1 MSPAYYGSIT
11 LAKVECATDGDGMSN
26 DTAIFVGA
34 SDADQFLLL
43 KYANRHGLIAGATGT
58 GKTVTLQTI
67 AEGFSAYGVPVFMA
81 DVKGDLSGVGQAGG
95 DNPRAIERAKQ
106 LKIEGYAGRAFP
118 TIYWDLFGEKGHPVR
133 TTVTEIG
140 PVLMARL
147 LQLNDTQEGVL
158 NIVFK
163 VADEQ
168 GLLLLDFKD
177 LQSVLQWTAENAG
190 SLTTKYGNVSKQS
203 IGTIQRALLT
213 LQQQGGERFFG
224 EPALDLKDMIG
235 LDAAGM
241 GAINILAADRLM
253 QSPRLYA
260 TFLLWLLS
268 ELFEVM
274 PEIGDPE
281 RPKFVFFFDEAHLL
295 FDDAPK
301 ALLGKIEQVVRLI
314 RSKGVGVYF
323 ITQNPLD
330 IPESVLGQLG
340 NRVQHALRAFTPRDQ
355 KAVKTAAETFRPNK
369 KFDAQTAITELG
381 VGEALVSFL
390 DAKGVPEPVER
401 CFIAPPRGRIGPAT
415 DAERAAAIKASPL
428 AAKYERTV
436 DRESAYE
443 VLTGRATG
451 GQVAHEAPPPTA
463 GPSRRGQYDAPPAD
477 APSSSGPW
485 GRTRIPQTEAEPAP
499 PPKKPRLREAEPPTP
514 TAPKPPTPT
523 VPKAPAGRRSDSI
536 STTIAKTA
544 TRTVTNVIVRE
555 ATRAVM
561 KNGGSILRG
570 VLGSILK

>member
-1 MSPAYYGSIT
+1 MS
-11 LAKVECATDGDGMSN
+11 D

-67 AEGFSAYGVPVFMA
+67 AEGFSTYGVPVFMA
-81 DVKGDLSGVGQAGG
+81 DVKGDLSGVSQPGA
-95 DNPRAIERAKQ
+95 DNPHAVERAKQ
-106 LKIEGYAGRAFP
+106 LKIEGYKGRAFP
-118 TIYWDLFGEKGHPVR
+118 TIYWDLFGDKGHPVR

-168 GLLLLDFKD
+168 SLLLLDFKD

-190 SLTTKYGNVSKQS
+190 TLTTKYGNVSKQS

-235 LDAAGM
+235 RDAAGA
-241 GAINILAADRLM
+241 GYVNVLAADKLM
-253 QSPRLYA
+253 QSPRLYS

-268 ELFEVM
+268 DLFQVM
-274 PEIGDPE
+274 PEVGDVD

-301 ALLGKIEQVVRLI
+301 ALLDKIEQVVRLI

-323 ITQNPLD
+323 ITQSPLD
-330 IPESVLGQLG
+330 IPEAVLGQLS
-340 NRVQHALRAFTPRDQ
+340 NRVQHALRAFTPKDQ
-355 KAVKTAAETFRPNK
+355 KAVKTAADTFRPNK
-369 KFDAQTAITELG
+369 KFSAATAIVELG
-381 VGEALVSFL
+381 VGEALLSFL

-401 CFIAPPRGRIGPAT
+401 CFIAPPRGRIGPAS
-415 DAERAAAIKASPL
+415 DAERAAVVKASPL
-428 AAKYERTV
+428 AGKYERTV

-451 GQVAHEAPPPTA
+451 GQVKHDAAPAASPA
-463 GPSRRGQYDAPPAD
+463 ARGQYDAAPVPTAD
-477 APSSSGPW
+477 APQSSGPW
-485 GRTRIPQTEAEPAP
+485 GRSRIPQTEPAEP
-499 PPKKPRLREAEPPTP
+499 PKPRPRLREAEPPSPPAPAPVPKVSTP
-514 TAPKPPTPT
+514 RTST
-523 VPKAPAGRRSDSI
+523 PKAPAQHGDSALEATMKSMGRSLG
-536 STTIAKTA
+536 TA
-544 TRTVTNVIVRE
+544 AVRE
-555 ATRAVM
+555 GT
-561 KNGGSILRG
+561 KFLKKEGPSILRG
-570 VLGSILK
+570 ILGSLRK

>member
-1 MSPAYYGSIT
+1 MS
-11 LAKVECATDGDGMSN
+11 D

-58 GKTVTLQTI
+58 GKTVTLQTV

-81 DVKGDLSGVGQAGG
+81 DVKGDLSGVGQVGAN
-95 DNPRAIERAKQ
+95 NPRAVERAQQ

-133 TTVTEIG
+133 TTVSEIG

-163 VADEQ
+163 VADQQ

-190 SLTTKYGNVSKQS
+190 SLTTKYGNVSKQT

-213 LQQQGGERFFG
+213 LEQQGGERFFG

-235 LDAAGM
+235 RDASGAGYV
-241 GAINILAADRLM
+241 NILAADKLM

-274 PEIGDPE
+274 PEVGDAD

-295 FDDAPK
+295 FNDAPK
-301 ALLGKIEQVVRLI
+301 ALLDKIEQVVRLI

-330 IPESVLGQLG
+330 IPESVLGQLS

-355 KAVKTAAETFRPNK
+355 KAVKSAAETFRPNK
-369 KFDAQTAITELG
+369 KFAAAEAIVELG

-401 CFIAPPRGRIGPAT
+401 CFIAPPRGRIGPAS
-415 DAERAAAIKASPL
+415 DAERAATIKASPL
-428 AAKYERTV
+428 AGKYERTL

-443 VLTGRATG
+443 VLSGRAGG
-451 GQVAHEAPPPTA
+451 GQLEHDPSAPPA
-463 GPSRRGQYDAPPAD
+463 GPSRRGQYDAPASTT
-477 APSSSGPW
+477 AGPSSSGPW
-485 GRTRIPQTEAEPAP
+485 SRTRIPQTAPEPEAPRP
-499 PPKKPRLREAEPPTP
+499 RPRLGEPKSPP
-514 TAPKPPTPT
+514 APKPSRTP
-523 VPKAPAGRRSDSI
+523 ASRSDSI
-536 STTIAKTA
+536 GTTIAKTA

-555 ATRAVM
+555 ATKAVM